1 MNDGK
6 LLRKQILAARNNM
19 EPEAIRSKS
28 RKICETLLD
37 LEPVKACSTI
47 FLYVSFRSE
56 VYTIDL
62 LDELLQLGK
71 NVCVPI
77 TYVEEKRLDAIRI
90 TDPDSQLIPGYC
102 NIPEPAPEIRTS
114 HLVHPQDIDV
124 VILPGSVFDER
135 CGRFGYGGGF
145 YDRFVSAIPR
155 AWRIALAFDLQI
167 VEKAPLQPHDEL
179 LDLVVTES
187 RTILGNR
194 REGLNLS

>member
-1 MNDGK
+1 MDDGK
-6 LLRKQILAARNNM
+6 LLRKQILAARDNM
-19 EPEAIRSKS
+19 EPEIIRSKS

-37 LEPVKACSTI
+37 LELIRNSSTI

-62 LDELLQLGK
+62 LDNLLQLEK

-77 TYVEEKRLDAIRI
+77 TYVKEKRLDAIRI
-90 TDPDSQLIPGYC
+90 TDPDSQLVPGYC
-102 NIPEPAPEIRTS
+102 NIPEPAPDILKT
-114 HLVHPQDIDV
+114 HLVTPESIDV

-145 YDRFVSAIPR
+145 YDRFVSAIPK

-179 LDLVVTES
+179 LDLVVTET
-187 RTILGNR
+187 RTIQGSR
-194 REGLNLS
+194 RQELNFT